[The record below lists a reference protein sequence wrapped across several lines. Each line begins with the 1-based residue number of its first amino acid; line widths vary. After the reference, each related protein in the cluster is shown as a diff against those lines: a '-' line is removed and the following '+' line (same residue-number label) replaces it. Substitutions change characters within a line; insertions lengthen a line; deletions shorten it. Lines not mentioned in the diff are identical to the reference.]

1 MKTAAAPN
9 SGARKIILVVAVV
22 VTVCLLSL
30 IVAGFTSL
38 VSLAERIHPL
48 AGAIVFWSV
57 CLAAGVFA
65 LYCAVAYAKLP
76 AALVPPEGDSGL
88 KYDAYLQAL
97 RARLAAN
104 PRTSGRPVATVEEI
118 EDALGGLSAE
128 ADSVVRSTAS
138 MVFLSTALM

>member
-9 SGARKIILVVAVV
+9 SGARKVILVVAVV

-38 VSLAERIHPL
+38 VSLAERIHPI

-57 CLAAGVFA
+57 SLAAGFFA

-76 AALVPPEGDSGL
+76 AALVPPEENSGP
-88 KYDAYLQAL
+88 KYDAYLREIG
-97 RARLAAN
+97 RAH
-104 PRTSGRPVATVEEI
+104 V
-118 EDALGGLSAE
+118 
-128 ADSVVRSTAS
+128 
-138 MVFLSTALM
+138 